1 MDPLNFHHLRYFH
14 AVVRQ
19 GSLTAAAN
27 SLHVSQSALSI
38 QIRKLEDHLGCTLFD
53 RQHKRMHLTEE
64 GKIILDYAETIFRTS
79 EEMLATLQNKSQ
91 RFRNTLRVGAVSTL
105 SSNFQLSFLQPALDD
120 QDLEVVIHS
129 ASLRVL
135 MTQLNAH
142 TIDLVLSNNPVM
154 RDQELKIHCQQI
166 AEQPVSLV
174 APPNWIVQTKF
185 NFPQD
190 LQQKP
195 MVLPGLES
203 TIRASFDLIMEQ
215 SGIAPLIAAEADSM
229 AMLRLIA
236 RETKA
241 ITLVPPVVVQDEL
254 RNGRLVELYQ
264 IPNIHESF
272 YAITTARR
280 YPNPYLK
287 DLLQRSVA
295 GMVGNC

>member
-1 MDPLNFHHLRYFH
+1 MPRPFSAPAKKCWQRYKIKVNAFAIH
-14 AVVRQ
+14 
-19 GSLTAAAN
+19 
-27 SLHVSQSALSI
+27 SAWVPFP
-38 QIRKLEDHLGCTLFD
+38 R
-53 RQHKRMHLTEE
+53 
-64 GKIILDYAETIFRTS
+64 
-79 EEMLATLQNKSQ
+79 
-91 RFRNTLRVGAVSTL
+91 

-120 QDLEVVIHS
+120 QELEVVIHS

-135 MTQLNAH
+135 MTQLNTH

-174 APPNWIVQTKF
+174 APPNWITKTQF

-241 ITLVPPVVVQDEL
+241 ITPGAT
-254 RNGRLVELYQ
+254 RRG
-264 IPNIHESF
+264 
-272 YAITTARR
+272 AR
-280 YPNPYLK
+280 
-287 DLLQRSVA
+287 
-295 GMVGNC
+295 